1 MPNPMQ
7 VFQSMIQN
15 NPGIQNNPMAQN
27 FIGIMQSGDTKRGEE
42 MANNILSTYGITKDQ
57 ALNKAKQFFHF

>member
-7 VFQSMIQN
+7 FFQSMIQN

-27 FIGIMQSGDTKRGEE
+27 FIGIMQSGDVKRGEA

-57 ALNKAKQFFHF
+57 AMNQVRQFFHF

>member
-7 VFQSMIQN
+7 FFQNMIQN

-27 FIGIMQSGDTKRGEE
+27 FISIMQSGDTKRGEE
-42 MANNILSTYGITKDQ
+42 MANNILSTYGVTKDQ
-57 ALNKAKQFFHF
+57 AMNQAKKFFHF